1 VPDCQVKKRSKQ
13 PFHLI
18 LSSWY
23 MGSAYSGLSN
33 EKKMLEKLSKTQP
46 IGRMGRPEEIGA
58 LVLYLCSNE
67 ASFVTGTDFPID
79 GGFVTLNN

>member
-1 VPDCQVKKRSKQ
+1 
-13 PFHLI
+13 
-18 LSSWY
+18 